1 MTEKN
6 KLISTSKV
14 LNTGVLILE
23 IQSCQDASMKYVYTS
38 PFLFYLT

>member
-23 IQSCQDASMKYVYTS
+23 IQSCQDA
-38 PFLFYLT
+38 FLLQV